1 MENKIERLR
10 ESIKSNSNL
19 TEEFKCNLGTLTDT
33 LVTVF
38 PDYDYSNYER
48 MLSSL
53 SVHNDDSVSG
63 SDSSIMCK
71 YHAISFFF

>member
-10 ESIKSNSNL
+10 ESIKFNPNL

-48 MLSSL
+48 VLSS
-53 SVHNDDSVSG
+53 
-63 SDSSIMCK
+63 
-71 YHAISFFF
+71 